1 MYSKLAGD
9 GITDDTAAIQ
19 ALLDHAEETIY
30 LKNGTYLI
38 SAPLKIKSNT
48 HLSLSP
54 NTVMK
59 LADGANCAIIENE
72 SLPQRGYD
80 HNIIIEGGIWD
91 GNNEHQVRGR
101 PYPET
106 CYEEDYYY
114 GIFMRF
120 VGVKHFTIRNVTIK
134 NPEAY
139 AMLLCNAEHFCV
151 DHITFDF
158 NMLRPNMDGI
168 HVQGTTRF
176 GRISNIHGATYD
188 DMVALNC
195 DDGYVCEITRGVIE
209 DVVVDGIFTEDGYT
223 AVRLLSC
230 GSAMRNVTIRNVFGT
245 YRLNVVCFTH
255 YNIHPGEPIWFDNIT
270 LENIYASKSSNA
282 NITGRDFW
290 EESIMEPLIE
300 SAPLLWFAE
309 GVSCGNVSISNVH
322 RLENTV
328 TKAPTIQVDQ
338 NVSIERLYLRDVTQR
353 FVNCDTQPVLVNNG
367 TVEKLI
373 QSEE

>member
-1 MYSKLAGD
+1 MYSKIKGD

-19 ALLDHAEETIY
+19 ELLDCSEEIIT
-30 LKNGTYLI
+30 LKKGTYLI
-38 SAPLKIKSNT
+38 SSPLKIKSNT
-48 HLSLSP
+48 HLSLAP
-54 NTVMK
+54 DAVMK

-101 PYPET
+101 PYPTEH
-106 CYEEDYYY
+106 YEEDYYY

-120 VGVKHFTIRNVTIK
+120 VGVKHFTIRNLTIK
-134 NPEAY
+134 DPEAY
-139 AMLLCNAEHFCV
+139 AMLICNAEHFNV
-151 DHITFDF
+151 DRITFDF

-209 DVVVDGIFTEDGYT
+209 DVVVDGIFAEDGYT

-230 GSAMRNVTIRNVFGT
+230 GSAMRNVTIRNIFGT
-245 YRLNVVCFTH
+245 YRLNVVSFTH

-270 LENIYASKSSNA
+270 LENIYASKSGTA
-282 NITGRDFW
+282 NITGHDFW
-290 EESIMEPLIE
+290 TEEIMKPHIE
-300 SAPLLWFAE
+300 STPLLWFAE

-322 RLENTV
+322 RIENTV
-328 TKAPTIQVDQ
+328 TKAPTIQIDG
-338 NVSIERLYLRDVTQR
+338 NVSVERLLINDVTQR
-353 FVNCDTQPVLVNNG
+353 FVNCEEVPLFVNKG

-373 QSEE
+373 QTNL